1 MWLFAHQACRWANGC
16 ALAMWIEFN
25 IALKFLRQ
33 GFAQTLLILIGI
45 GVGVAVIV
53 FITTLVGGL
62 QKNIVDRTLG
72 TQAHIRVEPYEEV
85 NRQATIVEGVRQI
98 ALEDKRSQQLRSINN
113 WQQIMTALEALPDVT
128 AVSPVV
134 SGPAF
139 ARRGA
144 ATMSVSVIGIDPVRY
159 ERIISISDDIISG
172 QFRVGA
178 GDTVIGSKLASDL
191 GLRVG
196 SKLRLEAS
204 GGRTAVVTITG
215 IFDLGVRELDSRF
228 VYLDLKQA
236 QALLGLYGGV
246 TVIDLTV
253 KDIFDA
259 SRVSDQIDRLTN
271 LKSES
276 WMQIN
281 SQLMNA
287 LQSQSLSSSLI
298 SFFVALSV
306 AFGIASVLAIS
317 VTQRTREIGILRAM
331 GARKEQMLRVFL
343 IQGAILGL
351 FGSFAGA
358 GVGWGMVWIF
368 NEFGPRLFDIKP
380 SATIIPVAVS
390 IATITGVVA
399 AIAPAWRASRLDPV
413 AAIRY
418 V

>member
-1 MWLFAHQACRWANGC
+1 
-16 ALAMWIEFN
+16 MWIEFN

-33 GFAQTLLILIGI
+33 GIAQTILILVGI
-45 GVGVAVIV
+45 AVGVSVIV
-53 FITTLVGGL
+53 FITTLVTGL
-62 QKNIVDRTLG
+62 QDNIVNRTLG
-72 TQAHIRVEPYEEV
+72 TQAHIQVKPYEEI
-85 NRQATIVEGVRQI
+85 NRQATITEGVRQL

-113 WQQIMTALEALPDVT
+113 WQEVMVALEGLPDVT

-144 ATMSVSVIGIDPVRY
+144 ATMAVSVIGIDPERY
-159 ERIISISDDIISG
+159 ERIISISDDMTSG
-172 QFRVGA
+172 VFRVVA

-196 SKLRLEAS
+196 SKLRLEA
-204 GGRTAVVTITG
+204 GGNRTALVTITG
-215 IFDLGVRELDSRF
+215 IFELGVRELDSRF

-287 LQSQSLSSSLI
+287 LQSQSLSSNLI

-306 AFGIASVLAIS
+306 ALGIASVLAIS

-331 GARKEQMLRVFL
+331 GARKAQMLRVFL

-358 GVGWGMVWIF
+358 GAGWGMVWVF
-368 NEFGPRLFDIKP
+368 NEFGPRLFDISP
-380 SATIIPVAVS
+380 SLSIIPVAVS
-390 IATITGVVA
+390 IATITGVLA

>member
-1 MWLFAHQACRWANGC
+1 
-16 ALAMWIEFN
+16 MWIEWT

-33 GFAQTLLILIGI
+33 GLAQTLLILIGI

-53 FITTLVGGL
+53 FIVTLVSGL
-62 QKNIVDRTLG
+62 QENIVDRTLG
-72 TQAHIRVEPYEEV
+72 TQAHVRVEPSDEV
-85 NRQATIVEGVRQI
+85 NQRPAVARGTVELV
-98 ALEDKRSQQLRSINN
+98 LEDQRAQRLRSINN
-113 WQQIMTALEALPDVT
+113 WQRIMEALEIIPGVT

-134 SGPAF
+134 SGPGF
-139 ARRGA
+139 ARRGEA
-144 ATMSVSVIGIDPVRY
+144 VKPVSLVGVDPERY
-159 ERIISISDDIISG
+159 ERIIPLSKDIIAG
-172 QFRVGA
+172 EFMVRA
-178 GDTVIGSKLASDL
+178 GDAVIGSKLAQDL

-196 SKLRLEAS
+196 GKLRLDA
-204 GGRTAVVTITG
+204 GNNRTAIVNITG
-215 IFDLGVRELDSRF
+215 IFELGVRELDGRF

-246 TVIDLTV
+246 TMIDLTV
-253 KDIFDA
+253 ANIFDA
-259 SRVSDQIDRLTN
+259 TRVADQIHRLTG

-287 LQSQSLSSSLI
+287 LKSQSLSSSLI
-298 SFFVALSV
+298 SFFVGLSV

-331 GARKEQMLRVFL
+331 GARRAQMLRVFL
-343 IQGAILGL
+343 IQGALLGL
-351 FGSFAGA
+351 AGSMAGA

-368 NEFGPRLFDIKP
+368 NTFGPRLFDISP
-380 SATIIPVAVS
+380 SLGIIPVAVS
-390 IATITGVVA
+390 IATATGVIA

>member
-1 MWLFAHQACRWANGC
+1 
-16 ALAMWIEFN
+16 MWIEWTV
-25 IALKFLRQ
+25 ALKFLRQ
-33 GFAQTLLILIGI
+33 GLAQTLLILIGI

-53 FITTLVGGL
+53 FIVTLVSGL
-62 QKNIVDRTLG
+62 QENIVKRTLG
-72 TQAHIRVEPYEEV
+72 TQAHVRVEPSDEV
-85 NRQATIVEGVRQI
+85 NQRPAVARGTVELV
-98 ALEDKRSQQLRSINN
+98 LEDQRAQRLRSINN
-113 WQQIMTALEALPDVT
+113 WQRIMEALEIIPGVT

-134 SGPAF
+134 SGPGF
-139 ARRGA
+139 ARRGEA
-144 ATMSVSVIGIDPVRY
+144 VKPVSLVGVDPERY
-159 ERIISISDDIISG
+159 ERIIPLSKDIIAG
-172 QFRVGA
+172 EFKVRA
-178 GDTVIGSKLASDL
+178 GDGVIGSKLAQDL

-196 SKLRLEAS
+196 GKLRLDA
-204 GGRTAVVTITG
+204 GNNRTAIVNITG
-215 IFDLGVRELDSRF
+215 IFELGVRELDGRF

-246 TVIDLTV
+246 TMIDLTV
-253 KDIFDA
+253 ANIFDA
-259 SRVSDQIDRLTN
+259 TRVADQIHRLTG

-287 LQSQSLSSSLI
+287 LKSQSLSSSLI
-298 SFFVALSV
+298 SFFVGLSV

-331 GARKEQMLRVFL
+331 GARRAQMLRVFL
-343 IQGAILGL
+343 IQGALLGL
-351 FGSFAGA
+351 AGSMAGA

-368 NEFGPRLFDIKP
+368 NTFGPRLFDISP
-380 SATIIPVAVS
+380 SLGIIPVAVS
-390 IATITGVVA
+390 IATMTGVIA

>member
-1 MWLFAHQACRWANGC
+1 
-16 ALAMWIEFN
+16 MWIEFN

-53 FITTLVGGL
+53 FITTLVTGL
-62 QKNIVDRTLG
+62 QENIVNRTLG
-72 TQAHIRVEPYEEV
+72 TQAHIRVEPYEEI
-85 NRQATIVEGVRQI
+85 NRTAQIADGVRQLV
-98 ALEDKRSQQLRSINN
+98 LEDKRSQQLRSINN
-113 WQQIMTALEALPDVT
+113 WQQIMVALEGLPDVT

-196 SKLRLEAS
+196 SKLRLEA
-204 GGRTAVVTITG
+204 GGNRTAVVTITG

-287 LQSQSLSSSLI
+287 LQSQSLSSNLI

-358 GVGWGMVWIF
+358 GVGWAMVWAF
-368 NEFGPRLFDIKP
+368 NEFGPRLFDISP
-380 SATIIPVAVS
+380 SLTIIPVATSV
-390 IATITGVVA
+390 ATITGVIA

>member
-1 MWLFAHQACRWANGC
+1 
-16 ALAMWIEFN
+16 MWIEFN

-33 GFAQTLLILIGI
+33 GLAQTLLILIGI

-53 FITTLVGGL
+53 FITTLVSGL
-62 QKNIVDRTLG
+62 QENIVNRTLG
-72 TQAHIRVEPYEEV
+72 TQAHIRVEPYEEI
-85 NRQATIVEGVRQI
+85 NRPAVVAEGVRQLI
-98 ALEDKRSQQLRSINN
+98 LEDKRSQQLRSINN
-113 WQQIMTALEALPDVT
+113 WQQIIVALEGLPDVT

-144 ATMSVSVIGIDPVRY
+144 ATMSVSVIGIDPERY
-159 ERIISISDDIISG
+159 ERIITISDDIISG

-204 GGRTAVVTITG
+204 GNRTAVVTITG

-228 VYLDLKQA
+228 VYLELKQA

-358 GVGWGMVWIF
+358 GAGWGMVWIF

-390 IATITGVVA
+390 IATVTGVIA

>member
-1 MWLFAHQACRWANGC
+1 M
-16 ALAMWIEFN
+16 LAMWIEFN

-53 FITTLVGGL
+53 FIVTLVTGL
-62 QKNIVDRTLG
+62 QANIVDRTLG
-72 TQAHIRVEPYEEV
+72 TQAHIRVEPFEEI
-85 NRQATIVEGVRQI
+85 NRPATVVEGVKHL

-113 WQQIMTALEALPDVT
+113 WQEIMVALESLPDVT

-139 ARRGA
+139 ARRGS
-144 ATMSVSVIGIDPVRY
+144 ATRSVSVIGIDPVRY
-159 ERIISISDDIISG
+159 ERIISISDDIVDG

-178 GDTVIGSKLASDL
+178 GETVIGAKLASDL
-191 GLRVG
+191 GVRVG
-196 SKLRLEAS
+196 SKLRLEAGS
-204 GGRTAVVTITG
+204 NRTAVVTIIG

-253 KDIFDA
+253 NDIFDA
-259 SRVSDQIDRLTN
+259 SRISDQIARLTA

-287 LQSQSLSSSLI
+287 LKSQSLSSSLI

-368 NEFGPRLFDIKP
+368 NEFGPRLFDISP
-380 SATIIPVAVS
+380 SVSIIPVAVS
-390 IATITGVVA
+390 IATITGVIA

>member
-1 MWLFAHQACRWANGC
+1 
-16 ALAMWIEFN
+16 MWIEWT

-33 GFAQTLLILIGI
+33 GLAQTLLILIGI

-53 FITTLVGGL
+53 FIVTLVSGL
-62 QKNIVDRTLG
+62 QENIVERTLG
-72 TQAHIRVEPYEEV
+72 TQAHVRVEPSDELNQRPAV
-85 NRQATIVEGVRQI
+85 ARGTIELV
-98 ALEDKRSQQLRSINN
+98 LEDQRAQRLRSINN
-113 WQQIMTALEALPDVT
+113 WQRIMEALEIIPGVT

-139 ARRGA
+139 ARRGEA
-144 ATMSVSVIGIDPVRY
+144 VKPVSLVGMDPVRY
-159 ERIISISDDIISG
+159 ERIIPLSKDIIAG
-172 QFRVGA
+172 QFMVRA
-178 GDTVIGSKLASDL
+178 GDGVIGSKLAQDL

-196 SKLRLEAS
+196 SKLRLDA
-204 GGRTAVVTITG
+204 GNNRTAIVNITG
-215 IFDLGVRELDSRF
+215 IFELGVRELDGRY

-246 TVIDLTV
+246 TMIDLTV
-253 KDIFDA
+253 GDIFDA
-259 SRVSDQIDRLTN
+259 TRVADQIHRLTG

-287 LQSQSLSSSLI
+287 LKSQSLSSSLI
-298 SFFVALSV
+298 SFFVGLSV

-331 GARKEQMLRVFL
+331 GARRAQMLRVFL
-343 IQGAILGL
+343 IQGALLGL
-351 FGSFAGA
+351 AGSLAGA
-358 GVGWGMVWIF
+358 GVGWGMVWVF
-368 NEFGPRLFDIKP
+368 NTFGPRLFDISP
-380 SATIIPVAVS
+380 SFGIVPVAVG
-390 IATITGVVA
+390 IATLTGVVA

>member
-1 MWLFAHQACRWANGC
+1 
-16 ALAMWIEFN
+16 MWIEWT

-33 GFAQTLLILIGI
+33 GLAQTLLILIGI

-53 FITTLVGGL
+53 FIVTLVSGL
-62 QKNIVDRTLG
+62 QENIVDRTLG
-72 TQAHIRVEPYEEV
+72 TQAHVRVEPSDEV
-85 NRQATIVEGVRQI
+85 NQRPAVARGTVELV
-98 ALEDKRSQQLRSINN
+98 LEDQRAQRLRSINN
-113 WQQIMTALEALPDVT
+113 WQRIMEALEIIPGVT
-128 AVSPVV
+128 AVSAVV
-134 SGPAF
+134 SGPGF
-139 ARRGA
+139 ARRGEA
-144 ATMSVSVIGIDPVRY
+144 VKPVSLVGVDPARY
-159 ERIISISDDIISG
+159 ERIIPLSKDIIAG
-172 QFRVGA
+172 EFMVRA
-178 GDTVIGSKLASDL
+178 GDAVIGSKLAQDL

-196 SKLRLEAS
+196 GKLRLDA
-204 GGRTAVVTITG
+204 GNNRTAIVNITG
-215 IFDLGVRELDSRF
+215 IFELGVRELDGRF

-246 TVIDLTV
+246 TMIDLTV
-253 KDIFDA
+253 RDIFDA
-259 SRVSDQIDRLTN
+259 TRVADQIHRLTG

-287 LQSQSLSSSLI
+287 LKSQSLSSSLI
-298 SFFVALSV
+298 SFFVGLSV

-331 GARKEQMLRVFL
+331 GARRAQMLRVFL
-343 IQGAILGL
+343 IQGALLGL
-351 FGSFAGA
+351 AGSMAGA

-368 NEFGPRLFDIKP
+368 NTFGPRLFDISP
-380 SATIIPVAVS
+380 SFGIIPVAVS
-390 IATITGVVA
+390 IATVTGVIA

>member
-1 MWLFAHQACRWANGC
+1 
-16 ALAMWIEFN
+16 MWIEFN

-33 GFAQTLLILIGI
+33 GIAQTLLILIGI

-62 QKNIVDRTLG
+62 QENIVNRTLG
-72 TQAHIRVEPYEEV
+72 TQAHVRVEPYEEI
-85 NRQATIVEGVRQI
+85 NRPATVEPGAQHLI
-98 ALEDKRSQQLRSINN
+98 LEDKRSQQLRSINN
-113 WQQIMTALEALPDVT
+113 WQEIMVALENLPDVT

-144 ATMSVSVIGIDPVRY
+144 ATMSVSVIGINPERY
-159 ERIISISDDIISG
+159 ERIISISDDIIDG
-172 QFRVGA
+172 QFKIAA

-191 GLRVG
+191 GVRVG
-196 SKLRLEAS
+196 SKLRLDA
-204 GGRTAVVTITG
+204 GNNRTALVTITG

-253 KDIFDA
+253 KNIFDA
-259 SRVSDQIDRLTN
+259 SRVADQIGRLTG

-343 IQGAILGL
+343 IQGAVLGL

-358 GVGWGMVWIF
+358 GVGWVMVWIF
-368 NEFGPRLFDIKP
+368 NEFGPRLFDISP
-380 SATIIPVAVS
+380 SVTIIPVAVS
-390 IATITGVVA
+390 IATVTGVVA